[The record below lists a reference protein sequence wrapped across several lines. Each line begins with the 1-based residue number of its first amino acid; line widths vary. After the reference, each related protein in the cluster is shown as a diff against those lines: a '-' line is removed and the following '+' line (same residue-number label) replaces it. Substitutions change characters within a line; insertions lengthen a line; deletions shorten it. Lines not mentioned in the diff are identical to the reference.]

1 MKMFA
6 TKRKPK
12 TIERFRV
19 GKGNPALKAFI
30 YRLLN
35 KPYLD
40 IKIFRGYKEIT
51 RIVTLDSGMR
61 MFSVEGIGTFIV
73 PTGDN
78 LLKQYFNKHCVYLN
92 YNIQNSNPG
101 IPVEGEKW
109 TQYEYPPLSPK
120 EFQVLLEAQTV
131 ADLLSETEKDA
142 KWIWYLLIGGIVLVA
157 LIMLMGGN

>member
-1 MKMFA
+1 MKMFT

-19 GKGNPALKAFI
+19 GKGNPALKAFL

-40 IKIFRGYKEIT
+40 IRIFRGYKEIT
-51 RIVTLDSGMR
+51 RIVTQDTGMR
-61 MFSVEGIGTFIV
+61 MFSIEGIGTFIV

-78 LLKQYFNKHCVYLN
+78 LLKQYFNKHCIYLN

-101 IPVEGEKW
+101 IPVECEKW
-109 TQYEYPPLSPK
+109 TQYEYPPLSPE

-131 ADLLSETEKDA
+131 ADLLSETEKDT
-142 KWIWYLLIGGIVLVA
+142 KWIWYLLIGGIVLVG
-157 LIMLMGGN
+157 LIMLMGGS

>member
-6 TKRKPK
+6 TKRKAK

-19 GKGNPALKAFI
+19 GKGNPALKAFL

-40 IKIFRGYKEIT
+40 IRIFRGYKEIT
-51 RIVTLDSGMR
+51 RIVTQDTGMR
-61 MFSVEGIGTFIV
+61 MFSVEGVGTFIV

-78 LLKQYFNKHCVYLN
+78 LLRQYYNKYCIYLN

-101 IPVEGEKW
+101 VPVEYEKW
-109 TQYEYPPLSPK
+109 TEYEYPPLSPE

-131 ADLLSETEKDA
+131 ADLLSETEKDT

-157 LIMLMGGN
+157 LIMLMGGA

>member
-1 MKMFA
+1 MF

-12 TIERFRV
+12 SIERFRV
-19 GKGNPALKAFI
+19 GKGSPGIKAFL
-30 YRLLN
+30 YRILN

-40 IKIFRGYKEIT
+40 IRIFRGYKEIT
-51 RIVTLDSGMR
+51 RIVTPDTGMR
-61 MFSVEGIGTFIV
+61 QFTVEGIGTFVV

-78 LLKQYFNKHCVYLN
+78 LLRQYYNKYCIYLN

-101 IPVEGEKW
+101 VPVECEKW
-109 TQYEYPPLSPK
+109 TEYEYPPLSPE

-131 ADLLSETEKDA
+131 ADLLSETEKDT

-157 LIMLMGGN
+157 LIMLLGGV

>member
-1 MKMFA
+1 MFA
-6 TKRKPK
+6 SERKPK
-12 TIERFRV
+12 TIERFQV

-61 MFSVEGIGTFIV
+61 MFSVENIGTFVV

-78 LLKQYFNKHCVYLN
+78 LLKQYFNKYCVYLN

-101 IPVEGEKW
+101 IPVEREKW

-131 ADLLSETEKDA
+131 ADLLSETEKDT

>member
-1 MKMFA
+1 MFV
-6 TKRKPK
+6 TKRKAK

-19 GKGNPALKAFI
+19 GKGNPALKAFM

-40 IKIFRGYKEIT
+40 IRIFRGYKEIT
-51 RIVTLDSGMR
+51 RIVTQDTGMR

-78 LLKQYFNKHCVYLN
+78 LLKQYFNKHCIYLN

-101 IPVEGEKW
+101 IPVECEKW
-109 TQYEYPPLSPK
+109 TQYEYPPLSPE

-131 ADLLSETEKDA
+131 ADLLSETEKDT
-142 KWIWYLLIGGIVLVA
+142 KWIWYLLIGGIVLVG
-157 LIMLMGGN
+157 LIMLMGGS

>member
-1 MKMFA
+1 MF

-12 TIERFRV
+12 SIERFRV
-19 GKGNPALKAFI
+19 GKGNPGVKAFT
-30 YRLLN
+30 YRILN

-40 IKIFRGYKEIT
+40 IRIFRGYKEIT
-51 RIVTLDSGMR
+51 RIVTPDTGMR
-61 MFSVEGIGTFIV
+61 QFTVEDVGTFVV

-78 LLKQYFNKHCVYLN
+78 LLRQYYNKHCIYLN

-101 IPVEGEKW
+101 VPVEYEKW
-109 TQYEYPPLSPK
+109 TEYEYPPLSPE

-131 ADLLSETEKDA
+131 ADLLSETEKDT

-157 LIMLMGGN
+157 LIMLLGGA

>member
-1 MKMFA
+1 MFT

-19 GKGNPALKAFI
+19 GKGNPALKVFL

-40 IKIFRGYKEIT
+40 IRIFRGYKEIT
-51 RIVTLDSGMR
+51 RIVTQDTGMR
-61 MFSVEGIGTFIV
+61 MFSIEGIGTFIV

-78 LLKQYFNKHCVYLN
+78 LLKQYFNKHCIYLN

-101 IPVEGEKW
+101 IPVECEKW
-109 TQYEYPPLSPK
+109 TQYEYPPLSPE

-131 ADLLSETEKDA
+131 ADLLSETEKDT

-157 LIMLMGGN
+157 LIMLMGGS

>member
-1 MKMFA
+1 MF

-12 TIERFRV
+12 SIERFRV
-19 GKGNPALKAFI
+19 GKGSPGIKAFL
-30 YRLLN
+30 YRILN

-40 IKIFRGYKEIT
+40 IRIFRGYKEIT
-51 RIVTLDSGMR
+51 RIVTPDTGMR
-61 MFSVEGIGTFIV
+61 QFTVEGIGTFVV

-78 LLKQYFNKHCVYLN
+78 LLRQYYNKHCIYLN

-101 IPVEGEKW
+101 VPVECEKW
-109 TQYEYPPLSPK
+109 TEYEYPPLSPE

-131 ADLLSETEKDA
+131 ADLLSETEKDT

-157 LIMLMGGN
+157 LIMLLGGA